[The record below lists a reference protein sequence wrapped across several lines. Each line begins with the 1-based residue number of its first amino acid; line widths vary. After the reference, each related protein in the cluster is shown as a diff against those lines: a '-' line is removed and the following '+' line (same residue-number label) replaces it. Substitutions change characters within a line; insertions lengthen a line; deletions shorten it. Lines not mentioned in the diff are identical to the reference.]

1 MWSSFAQGACEE
13 RPIWNDGDTTPA
25 GDRTICVI
33 GKATVLR
40 FVSSI
45 AIFWK
50 TLHVISLQA
59 ILKVKE
65 GVCECCSYTSHGFE
79 ANGSCNLVSIVI
91 EVGEGVGISIDI
103 TVIEVKAKHCSL
115 MVEPVGCRPV
125 TQC

>member
-1 MWSSFAQGACEE
+1 MGPVFAQGAPEE
-13 RPIWNDGDTTPA
+13 WPIWDDCGTTPTS
-25 GDRTICVI
+25 DRSIYVI
-33 GKATVLR
+33 GQATILR

-79 ANGSCNLVSIVI
+79 ANGPCNLVSIVI
-91 EVGEGVGISIDI
+91 EVGEGVSISIDI